1 MTEQD
6 EKFRI
11 YETIAKQIER
21 EDGLINYRLSWM
33 LQINGFLF
41 AAIAL
46 LGGSEKEQNSV
57 TQIGGA
63 GHSVNRSVR

>member
-1 MTEQD
+1 MTELD

-46 LGGSEKEQNSV
+46 LGGSEKEQTASTV
-57 TQIGGA
+57 A
-63 GHSVNRSVR
+63 RR